1 MYIAEDRATLRK
13 ILQQHAHDFVGL
25 VPTMGALH
33 QGHLSLVS
41 KSLSDGNFTVCSIY
55 VNPAQFNR
63 PEDLQNYPRSV
74 QEDLHLLE
82 QSGCH
87 AVFLPSDREMY
98 PLPPSLTFNFG
109 RLEQVLE
116 GTSRPG
122 HFNGVAVVVS
132 KLFHMIAPQKAYFGL
147 KDYQQVLIVKQ
158 LIESLSFGIELVAC
172 STEREAD
179 GLAMSSRNKRLTSEQ
194 RIVAPQLYRMLEYA
208 RDRFKEGRMVQEVKS
223 DVTEQLKK
231 YPEVQLDYFELADG
245 TTLEFLNDT
254 KESSTPVLFIAAQL
268 GSVRL
273 IDNLPLFS
281 YF

>member
-1 MYIAEDRATLRK
+1 MYIAEDRATLRR
-13 ILQQHAHDFVGL
+13 ILQQHAPDFVGL

-33 QGHLSLVS
+33 RGHLSLVS

-82 QSGCH
+82 RSGCH
-87 AVFLPSDREMY
+87 AVFLPSDQEMY

-158 LIESLSFGIELVAC
+158 LIESLSFSIELVAC

-179 GLAMSSRNKRLTSEQ
+179 GLAMSSRNKRLTFEQ
-194 RIVAPQLYRMLEYA
+194 RAVAPQLYRMLEYA
-208 RDRFKEGRMVQEVKS
+208 RDRFKEGRTVQEVKS
-223 DVTEQLKK
+223 DVAEQLKK